1 MPRTR
6 HDSSPTDA
14 AAGRARRSTCAVA
27 STLDI
32 VGDRWTL
39 LIIRDLLGGKT
50 RYSEFLASAEKIP
63 SNILADRLKRLE
75 REGLIESSLY
85 SEHPPRYEYHL
96 TAEGREL
103 GWAVD
108 ALATWG
114 LRHFP
119 GSVRMIPSP
128 DHLDTAQRQT

>member
-1 MPRTR
+1 MPRTKR
-6 HDSSPTDA
+6 DPSPPDPA
-14 AAGRARRSTCAVA
+14 VGRSRRSTCAVA

-39 LIIRDLLGGKT
+39 LIIRDLLGGKS

-63 SNILADRLKRLE
+63 SNILADRLRRLE
-75 REGLIESSLY
+75 REGLIERSLY
-85 SEHPPRYEYHL
+85 SEHPPRSAYHL
-96 TAEGREL
+96 TAEGQEL

-128 DHLDTAQRQT
+128 HNLDSPQRQT

>member
-1 MPRTR
+1 
-6 HDSSPTDA
+6 
-14 AAGRARRSTCAVA
+14 VA
-27 STLDI
+27 NTLDI

-39 LIIRDLLGGKT
+39 LIIRDLLRGNT
-50 RYSEFLASAEKIP
+50 RYSEFLTSAEKIP

-85 SEHPPRYEYHL
+85 SEHPPRSEYHL
-96 TAEGREL
+96 TAEGEEL

-119 GSVRMIPSP
+119 WSVRMIPSP
-128 DHLDTAQRQT
+128 DDRDTAQRLALDQYSPRT

>member
-1 MPRTR
+1 MPRTKR
-6 HDSSPTDA
+6 DPSPADP
-14 AAGRARRSTCAVA
+14 AAGRRRRSLCAVA
-27 STLDI
+27 RTLDI

-39 LIIRDLLGGKT
+39 LIIRDLLAGKT
-50 RYSEFLASAEKIP
+50 RYSEFLTSAEKIP

-85 SEHPPRYEYHL
+85 SEHPPRSAYHL
-96 TAEGREL
+96 TAEGEEL

-119 GSVRMIPSP
+119 GTVRMIPSP
-128 DHLDTAQRQT
+128 DSPHTENSA

>member
-1 MPRTR
+1 M
-6 HDSSPTDA
+6 A
-14 AAGRARRSTCAVA
+14 N
-27 STLDI
+27 TLDI

-39 LIIRDLLGGKT
+39 LLIRDLLAGKT
-50 RYSEFLASAEKIP
+50 RFGEFLTSAEKIP

-85 SEHPPRYEYHL
+85 SEHPPRSEYHL
-96 TAEGREL
+96 TADGEEL

-128 DHLDTAQRQT
+128 ADLETSRRQT

>member
-6 HDSSPTDA
+6 RDSSPVDP
-14 AAGRARRSTCAVA
+14 AAGPMQRSTCAVA
-27 STLDI
+27 CALDV

-39 LIIRDLLGGKT
+39 LIIRDLLRGKT
-50 RYSEFLASAEKIP
+50 RYGEFLASEEKIP
-63 SNILADRLKRLE
+63 SNILADRLRRLE
-75 REGLIESSLY
+75 REGLIERSLY
-85 SEHPPRYEYHL
+85 SEHPPRSAYHL
-96 TAEGREL
+96 TAEGQEL

-128 DHLDTAQRQT
+128 HNLDSPQRQT

>member
-1 MPRTR
+1 MPRTKR
-6 HDSSPTDA
+6 DPSPADP
-14 AAGRARRSTCAVA
+14 AAGRRQRSTCAVA
-27 STLDI
+27 SALDV

-39 LIIRDLLGGKT
+39 LIIRDLLRGKT
-50 RYSEFLASAEKIP
+50 RYGEFLASAEKIP

-75 REGLIESSLY
+75 REGLIESAPY
-85 SEHPPRYEYHL
+85 SEHPPRSEYHL

-119 GSVRMIPSP
+119 GTIRTIPSP
-128 DHLDTAQRQT
+128 DDLDTAQRQT

>member
-1 MPRTR
+1 
-6 HDSSPTDA
+6 
-14 AAGRARRSTCAVA
+14 VA
-27 STLDI
+27 NTLDI

-39 LIIRDLLGGKT
+39 LIIRDLLRGNT
-50 RYSEFLASAEKIP
+50 RYSEFLTSAEKIP

-85 SEHPPRYEYHL
+85 SEHPPRSEYHL

-119 GSVRMIPSP
+119 GTIRTIPSP
-128 DHLDTAQRQT
+128 HDLGTDQ

>member
-1 MPRTR
+1 V
-6 HDSSPTDA
+6 A
-14 AAGRARRSTCAVA
+14 CA
-27 STLDI
+27 LDI

-50 RYSEFLASAEKIP
+50 RYSEFLTSAEKIS

-75 REGLIESSLY
+75 REGLIESVPY
-85 SEHPPRYEYHL
+85 SEHPPRSEYHL
-96 TAEGREL
+96 TAEGEEL

-128 DHLDTAQRQT
+128 DDPNTAQRKT

>member
-6 HDSSPTDA
+6 HDPSPPDA
-14 AAGRARRSTCAVA
+14 AARRSRRSTCAVA
-27 STLDI
+27 CTLDI

-39 LIIRDLLGGKT
+39 LVIRDLLGGKR

-63 SNILADRLKRLE
+63 TNILADRLKRLE
-75 REGLIESSLY
+75 REGLIESLLY

-103 GWAVD
+103 GRAVD

-114 LRHFP
+114 LGHFP
-119 GSVRMIPSP
+119 GSVRTIPSM
-128 DHLDTAQRQT
+128 DDLGNGQ